1 MFHAL
6 ALLAL
11 FQAPLAWPA
20 ESWSAAQNLTAVEGP
35 GTNDFHADLSGA
47 SWNPLTRRLW
57 VCRNGPA
64 ASTSKLWV
72 LREDGAGSF
81 AIDTRNGVRGEWTG
95 FGDLEAVTQAN
106 YAEDVVYALAED
118 AEVIR
123 AYDLAVYGTATL
135 LNTWNTAAFLPSSGG
150 FGAEGLTFVPDNVL
164 AAQGFVDASGAPRVS
179 ARGMGGLMFVGHQ
192 NGGRIY
198 VFDLDRITST
208 FDFVGAYLTGAAE
221 TAELCFDR
229 PSGHLY
235 ALHGDGVNTIEV
247 LTLASTV
254 AGAERKLVPALT
266 YAPPTGMAAG
276 TNLEGLALVAWNDCA
291 AGERS
296 LFLTI
301 DDGGA
306 TSLVRFRE
314 FPCAENAPASQAL
327 CSGAGPSAVACP
339 CANAGASGN
348 GCANFRVPA
357 GARLDAVRTS
367 TADRAELMTSGTGP
381 SALVIYLA
389 STSVAPAG
397 FALGDGM
404 QCAGPTFQRLRQ
416 RTAALGVTRIG
427 PSVGDPALAA
437 LTNAA
442 PGTTVYYQAI
452 YRDANPTFCT
462 SATLNITNAQR
473 IDW

>member
-1 MFHAL
+1 MISWLAFAAL
-6 ALLAL
+6 
-11 FQAPLAWPA
+11 QAPLAWPA
-20 ESWSAAQNLTAVEGP
+20 ERWFAAQNLTAVEGP
-35 GTNDFHADLSGA
+35 GTNDFHDDLSGA
-47 SWNPLTRRLW
+47 SWNPLTRMLS
-57 VCRNGPA
+57 VCRNGPSA
-64 ASTSKLWV
+64 TTSKLWV

-81 AIDTRNGVRGEWTG
+81 VVDTRAGQRGEWTN
-95 FGDLEAVTQAN
+95 FGDLEAITQVDFA
-106 YAEDVVYALAED
+106 ADRVLALAED

-123 AYDLAVYGTATL
+123 EYDVSVYGTAIL
-135 LNTWNTAAFLPSSGG
+135 LRTWNTASFLPSSGG
-150 FGAEGLTFVPDNVL
+150 FGAEGLAFVPDSAL

-179 ARGMGGLMFVGHQ
+179 TRGMGGLAFVGHQ

-198 VFDLDRITST
+198 VFDLAPATT
-208 FDFVGAYLTGAAE
+208 AFDFVGAFLTGAAE

-229 PSGHLY
+229 PSGQLY
-235 ALHGDGVNTIEV
+235 ALHGEGVNTIEV

-254 AGAERKLVPALT
+254 VGAEREFVPALT
-266 YAPPTGMAAG
+266 YAPPAGMAAG
-276 TNLEGLALVAWNDCA
+276 TNLEGLALVTWNDCA
-291 AGERS
+291 AGDRS

-314 FPCAENAPASQAL
+314 FPCAESAPASQAL
-327 CSGAGPSAVACP
+327 CSGAGPSAVVCP

-367 TADRAELMTSGTGP
+367 TPDRAELMTSGTGP
-381 SALVIYLA
+381 NALVIYIA
-389 STSVAPAG
+389 STNVTPAG
-397 FALGDGM
+397 FGLGDGM

-416 RTAALGVTRIG
+416 RTAVLGVTRIG
-427 PSVGDPALAA
+427 PSVGDPALAT
-437 LTNAA
+437 LSNAA
-442 PGTTVYYQAI
+442 PGTTVYYQAT

-473 IDW
+473 VDW